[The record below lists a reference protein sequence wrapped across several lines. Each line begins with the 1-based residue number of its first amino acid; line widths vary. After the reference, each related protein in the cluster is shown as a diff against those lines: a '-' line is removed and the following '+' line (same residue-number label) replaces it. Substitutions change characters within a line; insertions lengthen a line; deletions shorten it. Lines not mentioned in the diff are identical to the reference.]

1 VQEKITKHMLLH
13 WWSDLAR
20 CMFLNYLACMAYDA
34 RLGIEDQSSTV
45 RIVLYLVK
53 SVEFNP
59 PVDSSSMA

>member
-1 VQEKITKHMLLH
+1 
-13 WWSDLAR
+13 
-20 CMFLNYLACMAYDA
+20 MAYDA